1 MIERLVLAHAVTFAL
16 IASRMAGFVVVS
28 PFPGER
34 IPVTSRIGF
43 VVVMAWIA
51 TAAIVV
57 EGAPPPVD
65 LGLVFD
71 AIMEVAIGAAIG
83 FAFRLAHAG
92 AEILGSTLG
101 QALGLGTPAIL
112 NPAAGAQDSAL
123 GHLMTAFAMLIILG
137 AGVHRMVLG
146 YLLESV
152 RAIPPG
158 SPIAFTASA
167 PLFLDL
173 SSRTISMG
181 IQLALPALALSLAV
195 QLALALLARAAPA
208 MQIFNVGFS
217 VMVASG
223 LAALA
228 ANVAGLTTG
237 LLAWFAQLPP
247 FLDRLLLTFAGR

>member
-1 MIERLVLAHAVTFAL
+1 MIEKLVLAHAITFAL

-34 IPVTSRIGF
+34 IPVTSRLGF
-43 VVVMAWIA
+43 VVVMAFFA
-51 TAAIVV
+51 TAGIAV
-57 EGAPPPVD
+57 EGAAPPVD

-71 AIMEVAIGAAIG
+71 AMMEVAIGAAIG

-92 AEILGSTLG
+92 AEVLGATLG
-101 QALGLGTPAIL
+101 QALGLGTPSLL
-112 NPAAGAQDSAL
+112 NPEAGTQDSSL
-123 GHLMTAFAMLIILG
+123 GHLMTAFAMLVALG
-137 AGVHRMVLG
+137 AGVHRIVLG

-152 RAIPPG
+152 RALPPG
-158 SPIAFTASA
+158 SPIAFTTSA
-167 PLFLDL
+167 PLFLEL
-173 SSRTISMG
+173 TSRTIAIG

-195 QLALALLARAAPA
+195 QLALALLAKAAPA

-228 ANVAGLTTG
+228 SNISGLGNG
-237 LLAWFAQLPP
+237 LLTWFGELPG
-247 FLDRLLLTFAGR
+247 FYDRLLLAFAGR